1 MSIRPLAVAALLASG
16 CKNEQGLVEA
26 RWDSLAVVT
35 GDFDHM
41 EEVLDHLAV
50 DYVPYDGYIFQA
62 AYDQDIKPD
71 ALGLESESLY
81 TGQVEGQPEIDLYDA
96 IFINS
101 GARGF
106 GAYVYNSLDSDDS
119 VLKNQ
124 ASLDQIRA
132 WVEAGGNL
140 VVSDWAYD
148 LVEALW
154 PDAIDFARDDT
165 VVDDAQCGTS
175 ERVSASVLGDEMQ
188 AALDGVTEVELVYDY
203 SYWTPI
209 EAVDAATDVYLRGDV
224 TWRQSAAEGE
234 VSLEDAPLLV
244 GFDAGAGRVIFST
257 FHWRAQTP
265 AVAEGLMLGGL
276 KGLRRGA
283 TVVATPIGGEGA

>member
-1 MSIRPLAVAALLASG
+1 MRLLAVAALLAVG

-62 AYDQDIKPD
+62 AYDQELKTDV
-71 ALGLESESLY
+71 LSLESESLY
-81 TGQVEGQPEIDLYDA
+81 GGEVEGQPEIDLYDA

-106 GAYVYNSLDSDDS
+106 GAYVYNSMDSDDS
-119 VLKNQ
+119 VLKDT
-124 ASLDQIRA
+124 ASMEQIRA
-132 WVEAGGNL
+132 WVEGGGNL

-165 VVDDAQCGTS
+165 VIDDAQCGTS
-175 ERVSASVLGDEMQ
+175 ERVTATVLGDEMQ
-188 AALDGVTEVELVYDY
+188 AALDGVTEVELLFDY
-203 SYWTPI
+203 SYWAPI
-209 EAVDAATDVYLRGDV
+209 EQVSADTDVYLEGDITYRV
-224 TWRQSAAEGE
+224 SAAEGE
-234 VSLEDAPLLV
+234 GSLTGVPLLV
-244 GFDAGAGRVIFST
+244 GFDAGAGRVIYST
-257 FHWRAQTP
+257 FHWRAQSP

-276 KGLRRGA
+276 EGLRRGA
-283 TVVATPIGGEGA
+283 TVVATPIGGDGA